1 MTGVAAASRPESRSF
16 TPRPGLIGLLIAGLV
31 VATWMGPDA
40 LFTAASIAILLL
52 VSRDRLEQAT
62 AVFLPIAAR
71 AMLALGLFRFESPD
85 QVVDLAARAVSPIVL
100 VMQNDIWWP
109 RYLLTY
115 PAVWGMDLWGMRF
128 DQTFA
133 LYSAAILPITVFT
146 LYRAAR
152 DMISIEPDHRSR
164 SDLVMIGILAVLVF
178 GLGTKMNGRLI
189 FAHLGMAVLLTTQT
203 VAVGRR
209 RLTRST
215 WALTALGLVMGQMSS
230 GTGAVAAGQALVG
243 TLVVGWRAGNLRGS
257 LPGLALMFAIAGPFL
272 YRSEIKNVIYFGG
285 GFDAIP
291 GLLHHGAAGY
301 LLDRPP
307 LLALAV
313 TIAVALVGATI
324 VQLRGGRLRGVRP
337 EWSPALVSLP
347 LAAAGGMFG
356 FSTLTMVLP
365 GIFLLVTAAGV
376 TVVDRS
382 GWLSAA
388 RAVPR

>member
-1 MTGVAAASRPESRSF
+1 MTEVAVTSRPESRSF
-16 TPRPGLIGLLIAGLV
+16 MPRPGLIGLLVAGLV
-31 VATWMGPDA
+31 VATWMGPEV
-40 LFTAASIAILLL
+40 LFTAASIGILLL
-52 VSRDRLEQAT
+52 VSRDRLERGA
-62 AVFLPIAAR
+62 AVFLPVAAR
-71 AMLALGLFRFESPD
+71 AMLALGLFRFEPPD
-85 QVVDLAARAVSPIVL
+85 QVVDLAARAVSPIGL
-100 VMQNDIWWP
+100 VVQNDTWWP

-115 PAVWGMDLWGMRF
+115 PAVWGMDVWGTRF
-128 DQTFA
+128 DHTFA
-133 LYSAAILPITVFT
+133 FYSAAILPITVFT
-146 LYRAAR
+146 LYRTACW
-152 DMISIEPDHRSR
+152 MVSIHPDHRSR
-164 SDLVMIGILAVLVF
+164 SDLMLIGILAVLVF

-189 FAHLGMAVLLTTQT
+189 FAHLSMAVLLATQT

-209 RLTRST
+209 RLTGST

-230 GTGAVAAGQALVG
+230 GTGAVAAGQVLVG
-243 TLVVGWRAGNLRGS
+243 TMIVGWRAGSLRAS

-285 GFDAIP
+285 GLDAIP
-291 GLLHHGAAGY
+291 GLLQHGAAGY

-313 TIAVALVGATI
+313 SVALVFVGATV

-356 FSTLTMVLP
+356 FSTLTMVFP
-365 GIFLLVTAAGV
+365 GIFLLATAAGM
-376 TVVDRS
+376 TVLDRS
-382 GWLSAA
+382 GRLSVS